1 MSIFL
6 PYSVEQVVTYFTTL
20 YNLDLS
26 TLTSYQTLILNILA
40 NAYFFLYWFLL
51 IYFSI
56 KLFNR
61 VWERIF

>member
-20 YNLDLS
+20 YNLDLT
-26 TLTSYQTLILNILA
+26 TLTPYQTLILNILA
-40 NAYFFLYWFLL
+40 NAYFFLYWFFI

-61 VWERIF
+61 VWERLF

>member
-40 NAYFFLYWFLL
+40 NAYFFLYWFFI

-61 VWERIF
+61 V

>member
-6 PYSVEQVVTYFTTL
+6 PYSVEQVITYFTTL

-40 NAYFFLYWFLL
+40 NAYFFLYWGFV

-61 VWERIF
+61 VWEKIF

>member
-6 PYSVEQVVTYFTTL
+6 PYSVEQVITYFTTL

-26 TLTSYQTLILNILA
+26 TLTSYQTLILNIVA
-40 NAYFFLYWFLL
+40 NAYFFLYWFFI

>member
-20 YNLDLS
+20 YNLDLT

-40 NAYFFLYWFLL
+40 NAYFFLYWFFI
-51 IYFSI
+51 IYFST

-61 VWERIF
+61 VWERLF

>member
-6 PYSVEQVVTYFTTL
+6 PYSAEQVISYFTTL

-26 TLTSYQTLILNILA
+26 TLTSYQTLILNIFA
-40 NAYFFLYWFLL
+40 NAYFFLFWFFI

>member
-20 YNLDLS
+20 YNLDLT

-40 NAYFFLYWFLL
+40 NAYFFLYWFFI
-51 IYFSI
+51 IYFSL

-61 VWERIF
+61 VWERLF